1 MAGGQG
7 SGIWVSV
14 CKALRARAKQMVPFL
29 LWLRELLWECGQGR
43 RLQVG
48 TLRRRQV
55 TTYCV
60 AREEKGQL
68 PLGHPVPMYLGPPPS
83 SLPV

>member
-14 CKALRARAKQMVPFL
+14 CKALHARAKQMVPFL

-60 AREEKGQL
+60 VREEKGQL